1 LKKSED
7 NSYVEIVFPL
17 DLQQAFT
24 YRIPEDLTD
33 VVQVGQRV
41 IAPLGKRKQQG
52 MIVAIR
58 PDPPVNFTGTLK
70 SFENIVDPVP
80 VFNETLINLLKWMS
94 RYYFTPLGKV
104 IQSAIPSDARLKKE
118 IIISTSPLLG
128 RQDEFE
134 KYLVEQNTSRLS
146 TLKRKF
152 GSQNVMTRIARLQ
165 RQGLVELENDFAF
178 KQARHKNYLI
188 IPDLGREPEIPE
200 RAHAQKKAFQILND
214 FPDGISLSR
223 LKEEFSLTAA
233 VIRKLEL
240 RGLVSVTEV
249 EPDIDPLKDYH
260 RPPEKEIELNQE
272 QARAFGEIKR
282 SLDEKAFTPYLL
294 FGVAGSG
301 KTEVYLEA
309 AAHALA
315 QGRSVI
321 VLVPEIALAPQIAY
335 RFQSRFGHIVAIWHS
350 GLKGAERLWT
360 WQQIQKDRFK
370 IVVGARSAVLTP
382 IRELGLIIV
391 DEEQENSYKQQD
403 SEPRYHARDVAL
415 VRGREEKAVVLLG
428 SATPALETYYNLTT
442 NRYKGLH
449 LTKRWEKARPP
460 LVELVDMG
468 KERERT
474 KDYTNPFSQKL
485 IEAMQETLAA
495 GKQVILF
502 QNRRGYAP
510 VITCRDCNW
519 TMSCPNDDL
528 SLTYHKIGN
537 KMRCHFCDYQAAPP
551 DSCPECNSTE
561 LKFGGI
567 GTQLVEE
574 ALETQFPDVPVC
586 RMDLDTTRGKGAHT
600 KLLGDFA
607 RGNYKILLGTQ
618 MIAKGLDFE
627 NVVLVGVINADSSLH
642 FPDFRAR
649 ERTFQLVYQVSGRSG
664 RGEFPGRVV
673 VQSWMPDDIS
683 IQCATRHDVKLF
695 YNSELNDRSALN
707 YPPFSR
713 MISFS
718 FQGRSRETVMQLAEH
733 AIQGLRKK
741 KELDILG
748 PSPAMIEKSHLGYHW
763 KLVLK
768 SSKQNDE
775 KGSILRQTANYVL
788 QRSQVRNVRVTVDV
802 DPYQIL

>member
-1 LKKSED
+1 MDKPQF
-7 NSYVEIVFPL
+7 VEIVFPL
-17 DLQQAFT
+17 SLEQAFT
-24 YRIPEDLTD
+24 YTVPEELND

-41 IAPLGKRKQQG
+41 IASLGRRKQQG
-52 MIVAIR
+52 MIIKVKS
-58 PDPPVNFTGTLK
+58 DPPENFTGKLK
-70 SFENIVDPVP
+70 SFDNLIDPVP
-80 VFNETLINLLKWMS
+80 VFNEPLINLLKWMS

-104 IQSAIPSDARLKKE
+104 IQSAIPSDARLKKD
-118 IIISTSPLLG
+118 IIITASPLLQG
-128 RQDEFE
+128 SDDFTS
-134 KYLVEQNTSRLS
+134 YLAHVVTTKLYI
-146 TLKRKF
+146 LKRKF
-152 GSQNVMTRIARLQ
+152 GSELTLIKLARLQ
-165 RQGLVELENDFAF
+165 RQGLVELENEFGF
-178 KQARHKNYLI
+178 KSSRKKEFLI
-188 IPDLGREPEIPE
+188 IPDLGRESEIPD
-200 RAHAQKKAFQILND
+200 RAHAQQKAFEVLND
-214 FPDGISLSR
+214 YPEGISMAK
-223 LKEEFSLTAA
+223 LKEEFEIATD
-233 VIRKLEL
+233 VIKKLEL
-240 RGLVSVTEV
+240 KGLVTVQEL

-260 RPPEKEIELNQE
+260 RPPPKEIKLNQE
-272 QARAFGEIKR
+272 QVVAFGEIKR
-282 SLDEKAFTPYLL
+282 SLDDRVFAPYLL

-309 AAHALA
+309 AAHALE

-321 VLVPEIALAPQIAY
+321 ILVPEIALAPQIAY
-335 RFQSRFGHIVAIWHS
+335 RFQARFGNIVALWHS
-350 GLKGAERLWT
+350 GLKGAERVWT
-360 WQQIQKDRFK
+360 WQQIQKDHFK

-382 IRELGLIIV
+382 IRDLGLIIV

-428 SATPALETYYNLTT
+428 SATPALETYFNLST

-449 LTKRWEKARPP
+449 LTKRWEKAKPP
-460 LVELVDMG
+460 LVDLIDMG
-468 KERERT
+468 KEREET

-485 IEAMQETLAA
+485 VEAIKETVAA

-510 VITCRDCNW
+510 IITCKECSW

-537 KMRCHFCDYQAAPP
+537 KMSCHFCDYQAPP
-551 DSCPECNSTE
+551 PQNCPECHSTE
-561 LKFGGI
+561 LKFGGM
-567 GTQLVEE
+567 GTQMIEE

-586 RMDLDTTRGKGAHT
+586 RMDMDTTRGKGSHT

-607 RGNYKILLGTQ
+607 RGKYKILLGTQ

-627 NVVLVGVINADSSLH
+627 NVTLVGVINADSGLH

-695 YNSELNDRSALN
+695 YNTELNDRNQLS

-713 MISFS
+713 MIAFS
-718 FQGRSRETVMQLAEH
+718 FQGKSRDEVMQLSEH
-733 AIQGLRKK
+733 SVQELKGQKG
-741 KELDILG
+741 LDILG
-748 PSPAMIEKSHLGYHW
+748 PAPAMIEKSHMGYNW
-763 KLVLK
+763 KVVLK
-768 SSKQNDE
+768 SSKENDP
-775 KGSILRQTANYVL
+775 KGTALRKAAGQVF
-788 QRSQVRNVRVTVDV
+788 QRTRVRNVRVSVDV

>member
-1 LKKSED
+1 MNNPLF
-7 NSYVEIVFPL
+7 VEIVFPL
-17 DLQQAFT
+17 SLEQAFT
-24 YRIPEDLTD
+24 YSVPEELTD
-33 VVQVGQRV
+33 AVQVGQRV
-41 IAPLGKRKQQG
+41 IASLGKRKQQG
-52 MIVAIR
+52 MIIDIKN
-58 PDPPVNFTGTLK
+58 DPPKNFTGKLK

-80 VFNETLINLLKWMS
+80 VFNESLINLLKWMS
-94 RYYFTPLGKV
+94 KYYFTPLGKV

-118 IIISTSPLLG
+118 IIVSASPLLKKG
-128 RQDEFE
+128 DDFTG
-134 KYLVEQNTSRLS
+134 YLVEQHTSKLS
-146 TLKRKF
+146 LLKRKF
-152 GSQNVMTRIARLQ
+152 GAEETLIRIARLQ
-165 RQGLVELENDFAF
+165 RQGFVELENDFAF
-178 KQARHKNYLI
+178 RKNRSKNFLI
-188 IPDLGREPEIPE
+188 TPDLGREAEIPN
-200 RAHAQKKAFQILND
+200 RAHAQKQAFEILND
-214 FPDGISLSR
+214 FPQGVAMST
-223 LKEEFSLTAA
+223 LKEEFDITAD
-233 VIRKLEL
+233 VIHKLDL
-240 RGLVSVTEV
+240 RGLVSVQV
-249 EPDIDPLKDYH
+249 MEPEIDPLKDYH
-260 RPPEKEIELNQE
+260 RPPPKTIALNPE
-272 QARAFGEIKR
+272 QAIAFAEVKR
-282 SLDEKAFTPYLL
+282 SLDKRIFTPYLL

-309 AAHALA
+309 AAHALE

-335 RFQSRFGHIVAIWHS
+335 RFQSRFGDIVALWHS
-350 GLKGAERLWT
+350 GLRGAERLWT
-360 WQQIQKDRFK
+360 WQQIQKDHFK

-382 IRELGLIIV
+382 ISNLGLIIV

-403 SEPRYHARDVAL
+403 NEPRYHARDVAL
-415 VRGREEKAVVLLG
+415 VRGREENAVVLLG
-428 SATPALETYYNLTT
+428 TATPALETYYNLTT
-442 NRYKGLH
+442 ERYRGLH
-449 LTKRWEKARPP
+449 MTKRWEKAKPP
-460 LVELVDMG
+460 LVDLVDMG
-468 KERERT
+468 KEREET
-474 KDYTNPFSQKL
+474 QDYTNPFSRKL
-485 IEAMQETLAA
+485 IEAITETLADN
-495 GKQVILF
+495 KQVILF

-537 KMRCHFCDYQAAPP
+537 KMRCHFCDYQAPP
-551 DSCPECNSTE
+551 PTICPECHSTE
-561 LKFGGI
+561 LKYGGV

-574 ALETQFPDVPVC
+574 ALETQFPGVPVC
-586 RMDLDTTRGKGAHT
+586 RMDMDTTRGKGAHT

-607 RGNYKILLGTQ
+607 RGQYKILLGTQ

-627 NVVLVGVINADSSLH
+627 NVVLVGVINADSGLH

-718 FQGRSRETVMQLAEH
+718 FQGKSRDEVMQLSEH

-741 KELDILG
+741 KELNILG
-748 PSPAMIEKSHLGYHW
+748 PAPAMIEKSQMGYNW

-768 SSKQNDE
+768 SSKEDDP
-775 KGSILRQTANYVL
+775 KGTLLRQAARHVIKRTRVP
-788 QRSQVRNVRVTVDV
+788 NVHVSVDV